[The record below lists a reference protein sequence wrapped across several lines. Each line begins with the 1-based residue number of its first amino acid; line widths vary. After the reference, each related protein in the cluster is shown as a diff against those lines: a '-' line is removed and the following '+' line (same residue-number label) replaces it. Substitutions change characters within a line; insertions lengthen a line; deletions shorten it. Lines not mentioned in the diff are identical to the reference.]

1 MSAPRSAEHTALP
14 AFSARSLLFA
24 PGDSARKMDKAGASA
39 ADLVIIDLED
49 AVAESA
55 KADARIAVAAH
66 LRTAPRRQPHWVR
79 INPLDTPHALADL
92 STVVAAHP
100 DGIVLP
106 KATRA
111 DADRLNHYLSALEVA
126 AGRPPGSIAI
136 MVLAT
141 ETPAGV
147 FDIGNYAG
155 CPRLAALS
163 WGAEDS
169 ATALGAISNRD
180 DTGAYDFP
188 YQMFRALC
196 LTGAAAAGVG
206 AIETIH
212 GDFRDAEGLE
222 RMATTARRAGFRG
235 MLAIHPDQVQV
246 INAAF
251 TPSAEEIAQ
260 AERVIAAFN
269 AAPGAG
275 TVGLDGAMLDMPHL
289 KRAQA
294 LLAMKR

>member
-1 MSAPRSAEHTALP
+1 MTIIPLA
-14 AFSARSLLFA
+14 ARSLLFA
-24 PGDSARKMDKAGASA
+24 PGDSPRKLEKAGLSA

-55 KADARIAVAAH
+55 KPDARKAVASH
-66 LRTAPRRQPHWVR
+66 LRATHRRQPHWVR
-79 INPLDTPHALADL
+79 INPLDTPHALPDL
-92 STVVAAHP
+92 AAIVPARP

-111 DADRLNHYLSALEVA
+111 DAERLNNYLSALETA
-126 AGRPPGSIAI
+126 AGLPLGDIPVF
-136 MVLAT
+136 VLAT
-141 ETPAGV
+141 ETAAGV
-147 FDIGNYAG
+147 FDVGNYAG

-169 ATALGAISNRD
+169 ATALGATSNRD
-180 DTGAYDFP
+180 DNGDYDFP
-188 YQMFRALC
+188 YQLFRALC
-196 LTGAAAAGVG
+196 LTGAAAASVS

-212 GDFRDAEGLE
+212 GDFRDAEGLDK
-222 RMATTARRAGFRG
+222 MARRARRAGFRG
-235 MLAIHPDQVQV
+235 MLAIHPDQVPV

-251 TPSAEEIAQ
+251 TPSPEEIAH
-260 AERVIAAFN
+260 AEKVLAAFDSN
-269 AAPGAG
+269 PGAG

>member
-1 MSAPRSAEHTALP
+1 MTITPLA
-14 AFSARSLLFA
+14 ARSLLFA
-24 PGDSARKMDKAGASA
+24 PGDSPRKLEKAGLSA

-55 KADARIAVAAH
+55 KPDARKAVASH
-66 LRTAPRRQPHWVR
+66 LKTTHRRQPHWVR
-79 INPLDTPHALADL
+79 INPLDTPHALPDL
-92 STVVAAHP
+92 AAIVSARP

-111 DADRLNHYLSALEVA
+111 DAERLNNYLSALETA
-126 AGRPPGSIAI
+126 AGLPLGDIPVF
-136 MVLAT
+136 VLAT
-141 ETPAGV
+141 ETAAGV
-147 FDIGNYAG
+147 FDVGNYAG

-169 ATALGAISNRD
+169 ATALGATSNRD
-180 DTGAYDFP
+180 DNGDYDFP
-188 YQMFRALC
+188 YQLFRALC
-196 LTGAAAAGVG
+196 LTGAAAASVS

-212 GDFRDAEGLE
+212 GDFRDSAGLE
-222 RMATTARRAGFRG
+222 KMARRARRAGFRG
-235 MLAIHPDQVQV
+235 MLAIHPDQVPV

-251 TPSAEEIAQ
+251 TPSADEITH
-260 AERVIAAFN
+260 AEKVLAAFDAN
-269 AAPGAG
+269 PGAG

>member
-1 MSAPRSAEHTALP
+1 MTTIPLA
-14 AFSARSLLFA
+14 ARSLLFA
-24 PGDSARKMDKAGASA
+24 PGDSPRKLEKAGLSA

-55 KADARIAVAAH
+55 KPGARKAVADH
-66 LRTAPRRQPHWVR
+66 LKTTHRRQPHWVR
-79 INPLDTPHALADL
+79 INPLDTPHALPDL
-92 STVVAAHP
+92 AAVVPARP
-100 DGIVLP
+100 DGVILP

-111 DADRLNHYLSALEVA
+111 DAERLDHYLSALETA
-126 AGRPPGSIAI
+126 AGLPLGAI
-136 MVLAT
+136 PVFVLAT
-141 ETPAGV
+141 ETAAGV
-147 FDIGNYAG
+147 FDVGNYAG

-169 ATALGAISNRD
+169 ATALGATSNRD
-180 DTGAYDFP
+180 DNGDYDFP
-188 YQMFRALC
+188 YQLFRALC
-196 LTGAAAAGVG
+196 LTGAAAASVS

-222 RMATTARRAGFRG
+222 KMAHRARRAGFRG
-235 MLAIHPDQVQV
+235 MLAIHPDQVPV

-251 TPSAEEIAQ
+251 SPSPEEIAH
-260 AERVIAAFN
+260 AEKVIAAFDAN
-269 AAPGAG
+269 PGAG

>member
-1 MSAPRSAEHTALP
+1 MTDPLA
-14 AFSARSLLFA
+14 ARSLLFA
-24 PGDSARKMDKAGASA
+24 PGDSPRKLEKAGLSA

-55 KADARIAVAAH
+55 KPDARKAVAEH
-66 LRTAPRRQPHWVR
+66 LEATHRRQPHWVR
-79 INPLDTPHALADL
+79 INPLDTPHALPDL
-92 STVVAAHP
+92 AAVVPARPH
-100 DGIVLP
+100 GIVLP

-111 DADRLNHYLSALEVA
+111 DAERLNNYLSALEAA
-126 AGRPPGSIAI
+126 AGLPLGDIPVF
-136 MVLAT
+136 VLAT
-141 ETPAGV
+141 ETAAGV
-147 FDIGNYAG
+147 FDVGNYAG

-169 ATALGAISNRD
+169 ATALGATSNRD
-180 DTGAYDFP
+180 DDGEYDFP

-196 LTGAAAAGVG
+196 LTGAAAASVS

-212 GDFRDAEGLE
+212 GDFRDLAGLE
-222 RMATTARRAGFRG
+222 RMARRARRAGFRG
-235 MLAIHPDQVQV
+235 MLAIHPDQVPV

-251 TPSAEEIAQ
+251 SPSPEEIAHAQ
-260 AERVIAAFN
+260 KVVAAFD
-269 AAPGAG
+269 AHPGAG

-294 LLAMKR
+294 LLAMRR